1 MLSDECG
8 CEYIYQYSISTAGM
22 LCSLF
27 RKWSGNC
34 TYGNATA
41 LQSLR
46 EFTHDNGGDSWGKQA
61 AGFRVN
67 LIIT

>member
-1 MLSDECG
+1 MNVG
-8 CEYIYQYSISTAGM
+8 VNIYQYSISTAGM

-46 EFTHDNGGDSWGKQA
+46 EFTHDNGGIVG
-61 AGFRVN
+61 VN
-67 LIIT
+67 RQLGLG